1 VALQWIRAKKRI
13 VARFESNNNEDNNGD
28 DRGSLSLV
36 HASHSGLRVHD
47 ANVCVVLQHEI

>member
-1 VALQWIRAKKRI
+1 M
-13 VARFESNNNEDNNGD
+13 ARFESNNNEDNNGD